1 MPFRFYF
8 LLFFFTVAL
17 LFYPGNSPLFRLFAF
32 NKDLFIQQVTKD
44 TPKIHPIPHL
54 KYNSAPPISAG
65 GAYIVDL
72 NSFTPV
78 YARNE
83 HVQFNPAST
92 TKMVTALVV
101 EDLWD
106 NDEVLTIKHAF
117 NEGQVMGLVPGERI
131 TVENL
136 LYGMLVYSGNDAA
149 YDFADIYG
157 YDDFMALMN
166 KKAKDIG
173 MRNTQFKNP
182 NGLDAAGHYSSP
194 YDLAVAGREVL
205 KSKELRKIVSIKSI
219 TVSDIDFKYFHKLN
233 KVNELLGEV
242 QGVGGLKTGYTE
254 SAGQNLVSFYKWSD
268 DKEFIIVVLKSE
280 DRFEDTRL
288 IIDWLRNN
296 VEYTPVS
303 I

>member
-1 MPFRFYF
+1 MPFRYYF
-8 LLFFFTVAL
+8 LLFFFTAAF
-17 LFYPGNSPLFRLFAF
+17 LFYPGNSPLFHLFAY
-32 NKDLFIQQVTKD
+32 NKELFIQQVTKD

-72 NSFTPV
+72 DSFTPV
-78 YARNE
+78 FARNAHE
-83 HVQFNPAST
+83 RFFPAST
-92 TKMVTALVV
+92 TKMITALVT
-101 EDLWD
+101 EDLFN
-106 NDEVLTIKHAF
+106 NDDVLTIKHGY

-131 TVENL
+131 TVENI

-149 YDFADIYG
+149 YDVADIYG
-157 YDDFMALMN
+157 YDKFIALMN
-166 KKAKDIG
+166 KKAQSLG
-173 MRNTQFKNP
+173 MKETYFKNP
-182 NGLDAAGHYSSP
+182 NGLDAVGHYSSP
-194 YDLAVAGREVL
+194 YDLALAGRAVL
-205 KSKELRKIVSIKSI
+205 QNKELRKIVSIKSI

-233 KVNELLGEV
+233 NVNELLGEI

-254 SAGQNLVSFYKWSD
+254 NAGQNLVSFYKWD
-268 DKEFIIVVLKSE
+268 DNRQFLIVVLKSE
-280 DRFEDTRL
+280 DRFEDTRI